1 MDLSGIPFP
10 YENKKGGDSMAEIP
24 NRTLQRGLEM
34 LETLSAHP
42 QGIALCDLTR
52 AMGLPRTTAYN
63 LLQTLVYLGYAV
75 PSADGGKYVLSSRTF
90 EIGSVWMRDQDDMP
104 MLREGMRQ
112 VQSVLNE
119 TVHLGVR
126 SGNEMLYI
134 DKLDSTR
141 AIRMTSRIGTRAP
154 LYCTALGK
162 ALLSGMTDEQIRR
175 LYGQEELKAYT
186 AHTITDVDRLL
197 EQIGEVRRNGYAVER
212 EENEPNV
219 CCVAVPLCSAAGE
232 AVYAMSVSAPSFR
245 MEETEL
251 RHSEEML
258 TSVRQKL
265 EPYLQ
270 TV

>member
-1 MDLSGIPFP
+1 
-10 YENKKGGDSMAEIP
+10 MAEIP

-90 EIGSVWMRDQDDMP
+90 EIGSAGMRDRDAMP
-104 MLREGMRQ
+104 LLREGMRRL
-112 VQSVLNE
+112 QSALNE

-251 RHSEEML
+251 RRCVEML

>member
-1 MDLSGIPFP
+1 
-10 YENKKGGDSMAEIP
+10 MAEIP

-90 EIGSVWMRDQDDMP
+90 EIGSAGMQDRDAMP
-104 MLREGMRQ
+104 LLREGMRQ

-134 DKLDSTR
+134 DKLDSTH

-175 LYGQEELKAYT
+175 IFTHYSLALCKAYKEVPGF
-186 AHTITDVDRLL
+186 TDDTYDR
-197 EQIGEVRRNGYAVER
+197 
-212 EENEPNV
+212 
-219 CCVAVPLCSAAGE
+219 E
-232 AVYAMSVSAPSFR
+232 AVFGALVPHGKA
-245 MEETEL
+245 
-251 RHSEEML
+251 
-258 TSVRQKL
+258 
-265 EPYLQ
+265 
-270 TV
+270 

>member
-1 MDLSGIPFP
+1 
-10 YENKKGGDSMAEIP
+10 MAEIP

-75 PSADGGKYVLSSRTF
+75 LSPNNGKYVLSSRTF
-90 EIGSVWMRDQDDMP
+90 EIGSAWMRDQDDYAP
-104 MLREGMRQ
+104 AAGGNAAGF
-112 VQSVLNE
+112 SPALNE

-251 RHSEEML
+251 RRCVEML

>member
-1 MDLSGIPFP
+1 
-10 YENKKGGDSMAEIP
+10 MAEIP

-75 PSADGGKYVLSSRTF
+75 LSPKNGKYVLGSRMF
-90 EIGSVWMRDQDDMP
+90 EIGSAWMQDQDDMP

-162 ALLSGMTDEQIRR
+162 ALLSGMTD
-175 LYGQEELKAYT
+175 YT

-251 RHSEEML
+251 RRCVEML

>member
-1 MDLSGIPFP
+1 
-10 YENKKGGDSMAEIP
+10 
-24 NRTLQRGLEM
+24 
-34 LETLSAHP
+34 
-42 QGIALCDLTR
+42 
-52 AMGLPRTTAYN
+52 
-63 LLQTLVYLGYAV
+63 
-75 PSADGGKYVLSSRTF
+75 
-90 EIGSVWMRDQDDMP
+90 
-104 MLREGMRQ
+104 
-112 VQSVLNE
+112 
-119 TVHLGVR
+119 
-126 SGNEMLYI
+126 
-134 DKLDSTR
+134 
-141 AIRMTSRIGTRAP
+141 
-154 LYCTALGK
+154 
-162 ALLSGMTDEQIRR
+162 MTDEQIRR

-251 RHSEEML
+251 RRCVEML